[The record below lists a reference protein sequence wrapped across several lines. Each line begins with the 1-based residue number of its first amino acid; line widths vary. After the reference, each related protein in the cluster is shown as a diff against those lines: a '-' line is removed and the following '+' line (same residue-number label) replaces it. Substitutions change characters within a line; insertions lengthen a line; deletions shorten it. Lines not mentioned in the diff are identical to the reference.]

1 MRGDPWQ
8 VLTGLT
14 TLIKTTQRS
23 NYSPGIY
30 RRRWSIYSTMIIA
43 GIVNVRLVSVKKG
56 RIQMINDEYKEIREA
71 RTKAEIN
78 RLTAENKR
86 LREALENIISIK
98 PQEGELYNNNFI
110 NKLYT
115 IAKQAYQF
123 QGGNNG

>member
-1 MRGDPWQ
+1 
-8 VLTGLT
+8 
-14 TLIKTTQRS
+14 
-23 NYSPGIY
+23 
-30 RRRWSIYSTMIIA
+30 
-43 GIVNVRLVSVKKG
+43 
-56 RIQMINDEYKEIREA
+56 MINDEYKEIREA